1 MNAIGPIIT
10 KYRKE
15 KHLTQSELSEL
26 LKVEGVD
33 VSDKCLYSWESNR
46 TEPGVK
52 QLFTLCKVL
61 EIKDIYAEIFGVNT
75 YNPLNKL
82 NEEGIERAN
91 EYVDMLASN
100 DKYQKKNTAVT
111 EISAVRKIKLYMLG
125 VSAGTGNYLDNEAYT
140 EIETDEFVPLDA
152 DFAVHITGDSMQPL
166 LQDKQ
171 IVYVHKTQDLDDG
184 DIGIFALDGEVFC
197 KKLLKT
203 KKETA
208 LISLNKKYEPIPITE
223 NSNITALGKVII

>member
-10 KYRKE
+10 KYRKK

-26 LKVEGVD
+26 LKAKGVD

-61 EIKDIYAEIFGVNT
+61 GIKDIYEEIFGVNP

-82 NEEGIERAN
+82 NEEGVERAN
-91 EYVDMLASN
+91 EYVDMLATN
-100 DKYQKKNTAVT
+100 DKYKRQNAPVIEVPEKRIIN
-111 EISAVRKIKLYMLG
+111 LYELR
-125 VSAGTGNYLDNEAYT
+125 VSAGTGNYMDNEAYT
-140 EIETDEFVPLDA
+140 EIETDKFVPSEA

-166 LQDKQ
+166 LQDGQ
-171 IVYVHKTQDLDDG
+171 IVYVHKTEDLNDG
-184 DIGIFALDGEVFC
+184 DIGIFALNGDVYC
-197 KKLLKT
+197 KKLSKT

-208 LISLNKKYEPIPITE
+208 LISLNKKYDPIPIDE
-223 NSNITALGKVII
+223 ESNITALGKVII

>member
-1 MNAIGPIIT
+1 MNP
-10 KYRKE
+10 
-15 KHLTQSELSEL
+15 
-26 LKVEGVD
+26 
-33 VSDKCLYSWESNR
+33 
-46 TEPGVK
+46 
-52 QLFTLCKVL
+52 
-61 EIKDIYAEIFGVNT
+61 

-100 DKYQKKNTAVT
+100 DKYQKKNTTVT
-111 EISAVRKIKLYMLG
+111 EISAVRKINLYMLG

-184 DIGIFALDGEVFC
+184 DIGIFALNP
-197 KKLLKT
+197 
-203 KKETA
+203 A
-208 LISLNKKYEPIPITE
+208 LERKDLNLRQD
-223 NSNITALGKVII
+223 A